1 MTARSRLRGWIQA
14 LAALILAS
22 VVPAGSAH
30 AQTDL
35 STLTESIARAWSR
48 GDAEALTPHLSDQ
61 GLDLSLD
68 GEAHTGVSRRQ
79 ARAALAGFLA
89 DWDPETVSVRQSENL
104 GGEPVRALLEFGW
117 EPTARGTP
125 ERRSFVIF
133 VSLQRTLE
141 AWRIEEIRVFS

>member
-1 MTARSRLRGWIQA
+1 MVRALCA
-14 LAALILAS
+14 LALA
-22 VVPAGSAH
+22 VAGWASPVLGQA
-30 AQTDL
+30 DL
-35 STLTESIARAWSR
+35 AGFTESIARAWSA
-48 GDAEALTPHLSDQ
+48 GDADALAPYLSRE

-68 GEAHTGVSRRQ
+68 GEAHVGVSGRQ
-79 ARAALAGFLA
+79 ARAALAGFLG
-89 DWDPETVSVRQSENL
+89 DWDPDVVTVRQSEDL

-133 VSLQRTLE
+133 VSLQRILD